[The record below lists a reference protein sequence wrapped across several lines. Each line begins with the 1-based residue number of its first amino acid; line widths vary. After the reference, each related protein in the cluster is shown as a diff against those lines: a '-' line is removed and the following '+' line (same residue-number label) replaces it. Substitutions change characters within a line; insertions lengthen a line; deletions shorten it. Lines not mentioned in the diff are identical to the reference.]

1 MARRWHKTLT
11 IGESESPA
19 TENLIE
25 MLVNLEPVWQS
36 TKDEEEDGETWV
48 GH

>member
-1 MARRWHKTLT
+1 VATRWLKTLT
-11 IGESESPA
+11 IRESESPA

-36 TKDEEEDGETWV
+36 TKDEEEDSETWV
-48 GH
+48 RH